1 MIKLNNPWIFFNGQV
16 IRENQ
21 ACIGVRNMAFN
32 YGLGCYEGI
41 KAYWNQE
48 KSQLYV
54 FRMQEHYA
62 RLLRSC
68 KILNIN
74 IPYTVQ
80 ELCSITV
87 RLLQINKYTT
97 TVYIRP
103 IAYKGANQEY
113 PQLLD
118 PDNQLV
124 IYILPMESLI
134 GKEAIKVCTS
144 SWTRVMQNMIPP
156 MAKATA
162 CYLNSA
168 LASTEAITNGFD
180 EAILLT
186 INGNVSE
193 GPGENIFILKNRVLI
208 TPPITDDILEGIT
221 RDTVI
226 RFAKNDLGIN
236 TIIRS
241 IPRPELYTSDEAFF
255 TGTGIEIKPIIEIDR
270 KRVGNGSPG
279 IITNRL
285 KQLYSETV
293 HGENAK
299 YSIFN
304 TPVYTSK

>member
-1 MIKLNNPWIFFNGQV
+1 LNNPSIFFKGQI
-16 IRENQ
+16 IRENE

-32 YGLGCYEGI
+32 YGLGCFEGI
-41 KAYWNQE
+41 RAYWNQE

-54 FRMQEHYA
+54 YRMQEHYS
-62 RLLRSC
+62 RLLQSC

-74 IPYTVQ
+74 IPYTVK
-80 ELCSITV
+80 ELCSITI
-87 RLLQINKYTT
+87 RLLQINRYTT

-103 IAYKGANQEY
+103 IAYKGANTEY

-118 PDNQLV
+118 TDNQLV
-124 IYILPMESLI
+124 IYGFPMGSIIE
-134 GKEAIKVCTS
+134 KKAIKVGVS
-144 SWTRVMQNMIPP
+144 SLTRVMQNMIPP

-186 INGNVSE
+186 VNGNVSE

-208 TPPITDDILEGIT
+208 TPPLSDDILEGIT

-226 RFAKNDLGIN
+226 RFAKNELGIN

-241 IPRPELYTSDEAFF
+241 ISRPELYTADEAFF
-255 TGTGIEIKPIIEIDR
+255 TGTAIEIKPIIEIDR
-270 KRVGNGSPG
+270 KKVGNGSIG
-279 IITNRL
+279 IITSKL
-285 KQLYSETV
+285 KQLYIETV
-293 HGENAK
+293 HGNNSK

-304 TPVYTSK
+304 TPVYKK